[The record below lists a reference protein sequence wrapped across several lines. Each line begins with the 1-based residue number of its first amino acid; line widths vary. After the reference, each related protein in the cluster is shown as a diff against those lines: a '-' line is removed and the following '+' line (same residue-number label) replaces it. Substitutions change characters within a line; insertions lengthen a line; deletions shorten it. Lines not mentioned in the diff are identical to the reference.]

1 MNFIEVKNVVKQ
13 YSGHRA
19 LDDVSLSVPRGCVYG
34 LLGPN
39 GAGKTSLIRILN
51 RITQPDSGEVLFC
64 GKPQSDADVRN
75 IGYLPEERGLYKK
88 MKVAEQIIYLGRL
101 KGMTR
106 SDAITATDEWL
117 RRFDL
122 TEWRNK
128 KIEALSKGMAQ
139 KVQFISTVIHRPE
152 LLIFDEPFSGFDPVN
167 ANQLKREILRLKDE
181 GATILFSTHNMA
193 SVEEVCERIT
203 LINHSRVVLE
213 GDVAEVRRSFSKHL
227 YDIELAGQAPLAPAE
242 GIYSVVACEANK
254 MGGIHAEIRLCEGV
268 ATRDAIAHIN
278 SHCELVGFS
287 EKLPTMN
294 EVFIETVQ
302 RKEGTA
308 L

>member
-13 YSGHRA
+13 YAGHRA
-19 LDDVSLSVPRGCVYG
+19 LDDVSLSVPKGCVYG

-51 RITQPDSGEVLFC
+51 QITQPDSGEVLFN
-64 GKPQSDADVRN
+64 GKPADVSTMRN

-88 MKVAEQIIYLGRL
+88 MKVAEQIIYLARL
-101 KGMTR
+101 KGMSR
-106 SDAITATDEWL
+106 NDATTETEMWL

-128 KIEALSKGMAQ
+128 KLEALSKGMAQ
-139 KVQFISTVIHRPE
+139 KVQFISTVIHHPE

-167 ANQLKREILRLKDE
+167 AEQLKHEILRLKDE

-203 LINHSRVVLE
+203 LINHAKVVLE
-213 GDVAEVRRSFSKHL
+213 GNVTDIRRSHSKHL
-227 YDIELAGQAPLAPAE
+227 YDIHLCQDAPPAPVE
-242 GIYSVVACEANK
+242 GLFNVESCAPGKA
-254 MGGIHAEIRLCEGV
+254 GGIDAEIRLCEGV
-268 ATRDAIAHIN
+268 AKRDAIAFIN
-278 SHCELVGFS
+278 SRYELAGFS

-302 RKEGTA
+302 QNKEGER
-308 L
+308 

>member
-13 YSGHRA
+13 YAGHRA
-19 LDDVSLSVPRGCVYG
+19 LDDVSLSVPKGCVYG

-51 RITQPDSGEVLFC
+51 QITQPDSGEVLFN
-64 GKPQSDADVRN
+64 GKPADVSTMRN

-88 MKVAEQIIYLGRL
+88 MKVAEQIIYLARL
-101 KGMTR
+101 KGMSR
-106 SDAITATDEWL
+106 NDAATETEMWL

-128 KIEALSKGMAQ
+128 KLEALSKGMAQ
-139 KVQFISTVIHRPE
+139 KVQFISTVIHHPE

-167 ANQLKREILRLKDE
+167 AEQLKHEILRLKDE

-193 SVEEVCERIT
+193 SVQEVCERIT
-203 LINHSRVVLE
+203 LINHAKVVLE
-213 GDVAEVRRSFSKHL
+213 GNVTDIRRSHSKHL
-227 YDIELAGQAPLAPAE
+227 YDIHLCQDAPPAPVE
-242 GIYSVVACEANK
+242 GLFNVESCAPGKA
-254 MGGIHAEIRLCEGV
+254 GGIDAEIRLCEGV
-268 ATRDAIAHIN
+268 AKRDAIAFIN
-278 SHCELVGFS
+278 SRYELAGFS

-302 RKEGTA
+302 QNKEGER
-308 L
+308 

>member
-227 YDIELAGQAPLAPAE
+227 YDI
-242 GIYSVVACEANK
+242 
-254 MGGIHAEIRLCEGV
+254 
-268 ATRDAIAHIN
+268 
-278 SHCELVGFS
+278 
-287 EKLPTMN
+287 
-294 EVFIETVQ
+294 
-302 RKEGTA
+302 
-308 L
+308 

>member
-1 MNFIEVKNVVKQ
+1 MNFIEVRNVVKQ

-19 LDDVSLSVPRGCVYG
+19 LDDVSLTVPQGCVYG

-51 RITQPDSGEVLFC
+51 RITAPDSGEVLFC
-64 GKPQSDADVRN
+64 GKPQSAADVCN

-88 MKVAEQIIYLGRL
+88 MKVAEQIVYLGRL

-106 SDAITATDEWL
+106 SDAMTATDEWL
-117 RRFDL
+117 RRFEL

-167 ANQLKREILRLKDE
+167 ANQLKREILRLKEE

-203 LINHSRVVLE
+203 LINHAKVVLE
-213 GDVAEVRRSFSKHL
+213 GDVIDVRRRYSKHL
-227 YDIELAGQAPLAPAE
+227 YDIELAGPAPLAPVE
-242 GIYSVVACEANK
+242 GLYTVEACAANK

-268 ATRDAIAHIN
+268 APRDAIAHIN
-278 SHCELVGFS
+278 SCHDLVGFS

-302 RKEGTA
+302 RKEDATI
-308 L
+308 

>member
-1 MNFIEVKNVVKQ
+1 MKQ

-19 LDDVSLSVPRGCVYG
+19 LDDVSLTVPQGCVYG

-51 RITQPDSGEVLFC
+51 RITAPDSGEVLFC
-64 GKPQSDADVRN
+64 GKPQSAADVCN

-88 MKVAEQIIYLGRL
+88 MKVAEQIVYLGRL

-106 SDAITATDEWL
+106 SDAMTATDEWL
-117 RRFDL
+117 RRFEL

-167 ANQLKREILRLKDE
+167 ANQLKREILRLKEE

-203 LINHSRVVLE
+203 LINHAKVVLE
-213 GDVAEVRRSFSKHL
+213 GDVIDVRRRYSKHL
-227 YDIELAGQAPLAPAE
+227 YDIELAGPAPLAPVE
-242 GIYSVVACEANK
+242 GLYTVEACAANK

-278 SHCELVGFS
+278 SCHDLMGFS

-302 RKEGTA
+302 RKEDATI
-308 L
+308 

>member
-1 MNFIEVKNVVKQ
+1 MVKQ

-19 LDDVSLSVPRGCVYG
+19 LDDVSLTVPQGCVYG

-51 RITQPDSGEVLFC
+51 RITAPDSGEVLFC
-64 GKPQSDADVRN
+64 GKPQSAADVCN

-88 MKVAEQIIYLGRL
+88 MKVAEQIVYLGRL

-106 SDAITATDEWL
+106 SDAMTATDEWL
-117 RRFDL
+117 RRFEL

-167 ANQLKREILRLKDE
+167 ANQLKREILRLKEE

-203 LINHSRVVLE
+203 LINHAKVVLE
-213 GDVAEVRRSFSKHL
+213 GDVIDVRRRYSKHL
-227 YDIELAGQAPLAPAE
+227 YDIELAGPAPLAPVE
-242 GIYSVVACEANK
+242 GLYTVEACAANK

-278 SHCELVGFS
+278 SCHDLVGFS

-302 RKEGTA
+302 RKEDVTI
-308 L
+308 

>member
-1 MNFIEVKNVVKQ
+1 MNFIEVRNVVKQ

-19 LDDVSLSVPRGCVYG
+19 LDDVSLTVPQGCVYG

-51 RITQPDSGEVLFC
+51 RITAPDSGEVLFC
-64 GKPQSDADVRN
+64 GKPQSAADVCN

-88 MKVAEQIIYLGRL
+88 MKVAEQIVYLGRL

-106 SDAITATDEWL
+106 SDAMTATDEWL
-117 RRFDL
+117 RRFEL

-167 ANQLKREILRLKDE
+167 ANQLKREILRLKEE

-203 LINHSRVVLE
+203 LINHAKVVLE
-213 GDVAEVRRSFSKHL
+213 GDVIDVRRRYSKHL
-227 YDIELAGQAPLAPAE
+227 YDIELAGPAPLAPVE
-242 GIYSVVACEANK
+242 GLYTVEACAANK

-278 SHCELVGFS
+278 SCHDLVGFS

-302 RKEGTA
+302 RKEDVTI
-308 L
+308 

>member
-13 YSGHRA
+13 YAGHRA
-19 LDDVSLSVPRGCVYG
+19 LDDVSLSVPKGCVYG

-51 RITQPDSGEVLFC
+51 QITQPDSGEVLFN
-64 GKPQSDADVRN
+64 GKPADVSTMRN

-88 MKVAEQIIYLGRL
+88 MKVAEQIIYLARL
-101 KGMTR
+101 KGMSR
-106 SDAITATDEWL
+106 NDAATETEMWL

-122 TEWRNK
+122 IEWRNK
-128 KIEALSKGMAQ
+128 KLEALSKGMAQ

-167 ANQLKREILRLKDE
+167 AEQLKHEILRLKDE

-203 LINHSRVVLE
+203 LINHAKVVLE
-213 GDVAEVRRSFSKHL
+213 GNVTDIRRSHSKHL
-227 YDIELAGQAPLAPAE
+227 YDIHLCQDAPPAPVE
-242 GIYSVVACEANK
+242 GLFNVESCAPGKA
-254 MGGIHAEIRLCEGV
+254 GGIDAEIRLCEGV
-268 ATRDAIAHIN
+268 AKRDAIAFIN
-278 SHCELVGFS
+278 SRYELAGFS

-302 RKEGTA
+302 QNKEGER
-308 L
+308 

>member
-13 YSGHRA
+13 YAGHRA
-19 LDDVSLSVPRGCVYG
+19 LDDVSLSVPKGCVYG

-51 RITQPDSGEVLFC
+51 QITQPDSGEVLFN
-64 GKPQSDADVRN
+64 GKPADVSTMRN

-88 MKVAEQIIYLGRL
+88 MKVAEQIIYLARL
-101 KGMTR
+101 KGMSR
-106 SDAITATDEWL
+106 NDAATETEMWL

-128 KIEALSKGMAQ
+128 KLEALSKGMAQ
-139 KVQFISTVIHRPE
+139 KVQFISTVIHHPE
-152 LLIFDEPFSGFDPVN
+152 LLIFDEPCSGFDPVN
-167 ANQLKREILRLKDE
+167 AEQLKHEILRLKDE

-203 LINHSRVVLE
+203 LINHAKVVLE
-213 GDVAEVRRSFSKHL
+213 GNVTDIRRSHSKHL
-227 YDIELAGQAPLAPAE
+227 YDIHLCQDAPPAPVE
-242 GIYSVVACEANK
+242 GLFNVESCAPGKA
-254 MGGIHAEIRLCEGV
+254 GGIDAEIRLCEGV
-268 ATRDAIAHIN
+268 AKRDAIAFIN
-278 SHCELVGFS
+278 SRYELAGFS

-302 RKEGTA
+302 QNKEGER
-308 L
+308 